1 MNIIKTALFTGL
13 VLLSAPAMQQ
23 KEIVIN
29 KGNENYLTISW
40 DFVSTNKHFSIEN
53 EDNGLIRDAFIVS
66 KNLHGTNDYYW
77 YTLDI
82 EGWQNEDEHFF
93 NFRMGL

>member
-66 KNLHGTNDYYW
+66 KNLHEHGNFEW